1 MTRTV
6 VTGATGRMGRR
17 LIALIHSDPNCTL
30 NGAVTRAGHD
40 ALGRDAGEIAGV
52 GTLNVP
58 VSANLADIVAKADV
72 IIDFSVP
79 EVSLDYLRVAAA
91 AGVSMVIGTTG
102 FSAAQREAIVGQSRH
117 IPCILAPNMSL
128 GVQVMF
134 QLLRQAAA
142 LLGPG
147 YDIEVLEAHHR
158 TKVDAPSGTAVRMGE
173 ILAEAR
179 QQTLDAAG
187 VYGRQGQVGVRS
199 DTEIGMHAIRGGDIV
214 GEHTVMFVGTGE
226 RIELIHRSQSRDNF
240 VQGAIRAAQW
250 LVTQSPGLYGMEDVI
265 RAD

>member
-1 MTRTV
+1 
-6 VTGATGRMGRR
+6 MGRR
-17 LIALIHSDPNCTL
+17 LIALLHSDPNCTL
-30 NGAVTRAGHD
+30 AGAITHAGHG

-52 GTLNVP
+52 GTLNIP
-58 VSANLADIVAKADV
+58 VSANLADQVAKADV

-79 EVSLDYLRVAAA
+79 EASLDYLRLAVE
-91 AGVSMVIGTTG
+91 AGVAMVIGTTG
-102 FSAAQREAIVGQSRH
+102 FSAAEHDAIMAQSRQ
-117 IPCILAPNMSL
+117 IPCLLAPNMSL

-199 DTEIGMHAIRGGDIV
+199 GTEIGMHAIRGGDIV
-214 GEHTVMFVGTGE
+214 GEHTVIFAGTGE

-250 LVTQSPGLYGMEDVI
+250 LVTQAPGWYGMEDVI